1 MGLFEPS
8 VIQLFSGRQKRKK
21 KEKGNKVVTLTCWR
35 VITTKSKEGK
45 RSGCEED
52 KRETWQSLHGHPRM
66 SLLSHSDSSSV
77 TFNRADNC
85 TDSSCHTFWKK
96 KKVKSYLRPSLA
108 TGLVPQRWMGLKA
121 RVKTK
126 RIGQIT
132 GISKVCVHSRVA
144 AFLKITTR
152 QMDWMDPVTLYY
164 MAVAQFRGSPVWQV
178 QSPAIL
184 QLPPFFPPLY

>member
-21 KEKGNKVVTLTCWR
+21 KEKGNKVVALTCWR
-35 VITTKSKEGK
+35 VITTKSREGK

-52 KRETWQSLHGHPRM
+52 KRETWQSFHGHPRM

-77 TFNRADNC
+77 TFNSADNR
-85 TDSSCHTFWKK
+85 TNSSCHTFWKK

-132 GISKVCVHSRVA
+132 GKSKAKCVCARQSGSISQHNNTPDGLNGPS
-144 AFLKITTR
+144 
-152 QMDWMDPVTLYY
+152 DPILY
-164 MAVAQFRGSPVWQV
+164 GSCTV
-178 QSPAIL
+178 
-184 QLPPFFPPLY
+184 